1 MPGPNEPTALYSSSE
16 VGSNKPTV
24 PLLDQPNYPG
34 TLYTFPSSPSASQP
48 PSIPSSYVSS
58 TMSSLKPSSSISNKR
73 KANNDD
79 VSMTSESATCGSVVS
94 VASGASSSSR
104 ERRANRP
111 ASQDVSGLRDDLN
124 ALQSAF
130 QVNFQANTDL
140 MARIRS
146 RPSNQPPQLITSLN
160 AVNAAAEKRNAARTT
175 LLEHEQDFLTPDEL
189 FVMFDVLRESND
201 NVDEYLLLATSHAS
215 TDDVRHGWL
224 RRRIAEAKRSI
235 DGTMEHH

>member
-1 MPGPNEPTALYSSSE
+1 M
-16 VGSNKPTV
+16 
-24 PLLDQPNYPG
+24 
-34 TLYTFPSSPSASQP
+34 
-48 PSIPSSYVSS
+48 
-58 TMSSLKPSSSISNKR
+58 M
-73 KANNDD
+73 
-79 VSMTSESATCGSVVS
+79 SESATRGSVVS

-104 ERRANRP
+104 KRRANRP

-124 ALQSAF
+124 ALQSTF

-140 MARIRS
+140 MARIQS

-160 AVNAAAEKRNAARTT
+160 AVNATAEKRNAARTT
-175 LLEHEQDFLTPDEL
+175 LLECEQDFLTPDEL

-215 TDDVRHGWL
+215 MDDVQHGWL
-224 RRRIAEAKRSI
+224 RRRIAEAKRLI